1 MGFASEVAMAAF
13 SPPRNGYL
21 RNNEVIAG
29 KLDKVQPAAI
39 CNQAAFSNSVRRE
52 LCRTN
57 YLRRRKRTAKVE
69 NGNREDRNCY
79 RCDTRDRRASDR
91 PTGGR
96 GFRRNPRGA
105 SRTLPRLAVR
115 AQALP

>member
-21 RNNEVIAG
+21 RNDEVIAG

-57 YLRRRKRTAKVE
+57 YLRRRQRTAKVE
-69 NGNREDRNCY
+69 NRNREDRNY
-79 RCDTRDRRASDR
+79 DHSDHGDEIASDR
-91 PTGGR
+91 TTGR
-96 GFRRNPRGA
+96 RRFRPN
-105 SRTLPRLAVR
+105 
-115 AQALP
+115 